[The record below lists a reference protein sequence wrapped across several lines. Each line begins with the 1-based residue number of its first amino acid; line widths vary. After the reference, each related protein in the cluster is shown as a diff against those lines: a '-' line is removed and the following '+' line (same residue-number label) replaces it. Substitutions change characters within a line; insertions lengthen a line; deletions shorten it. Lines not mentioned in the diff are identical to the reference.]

1 MTLEEAGRSAV
12 RAAGAGNLDEL
23 RQALEARAVAISAL
37 DDAQPSFDV
46 YARLATAYEIGDAI
60 RGEIRS
66 LKLRIAADTA
76 RLSQVR
82 TYSRT
87 P

>member
-1 MTLEEAGRSAV
+1 MTLEQAGRSAV

-23 RQALEARAVAISAL
+23 RQALEARAAAISEL
-37 DDAQPSFDV
+37 DDPQPSFDG

-66 LKLRIAADTA
+66 LKLRIAADSA
-76 RLSQVR
+76 RLGQIR
-82 TYSRT
+82 TYAR
-87 P
+87 